1 MSRDDE
7 LSFIATMSIRGYP
20 VSFVRDKLATQWEK
34 VSSTRFYFRH
44 VNGFYT
50 LQVIGGAHDGRQ
62 INTDS
67 EGFLVVSK
75 GANSFKLLTTTK
87 APISLKDIPGDQKTV
102 YLQTQAG
109 YYVQQNMEGL
119 TAFDD
124 PDTMYNFLLAVPRV
138 DRGDGKYLAMVED
151 VWVAQPVGYPDLTN
165 PAFINLNIE
174 QKGVS

>member
-7 LSFIATMSIRGYP
+7 LSFIATISIRGYP

-62 INTDS
+62 INTNS
-67 EGFLVVSK
+67 EGFLVVSN

-109 YYVQQNMEGL
+109 YYVQQNMEGWRMYGWRDRWGIL
-119 TAFDD
+119 TS
-124 PDTMYNFLLAVPRV
+124 PIPR
-138 DRGDGKYLAMVED
+138 LS
-151 VWVAQPVGYPDLTN
+151 T
-165 PAFINLNIE
+165 
-174 QKGVS
+174 